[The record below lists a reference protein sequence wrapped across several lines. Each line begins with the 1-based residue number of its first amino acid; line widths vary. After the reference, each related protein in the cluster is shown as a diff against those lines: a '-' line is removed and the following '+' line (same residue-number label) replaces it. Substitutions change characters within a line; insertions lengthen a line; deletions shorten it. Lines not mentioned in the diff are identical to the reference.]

1 MITVKRGKEKTEV
14 ILDGELGQLIMESI
28 SVVESLRNQI
38 VGRVENSEEIIY
50 QYVEELI
57 DAAWGK

>member
-1 MITVKRGKEKTEV
+1 MITVKRGKETTEV
-14 ILDGELGQLIMESI
+14 NLDGELGQLIMESI
-28 SVVESLRNQI
+28 SVVESLGNQI
-38 VGRVENSEEIIY
+38 VDKVENHEEVIY

>member
-14 ILDGELGQLIMESI
+14 TLDGELGQLIMESI
-28 SVVESLRNQI
+28 SVVERLGNQI
-38 VGRVENSEEIIY
+38 VDNVENYEEVIY